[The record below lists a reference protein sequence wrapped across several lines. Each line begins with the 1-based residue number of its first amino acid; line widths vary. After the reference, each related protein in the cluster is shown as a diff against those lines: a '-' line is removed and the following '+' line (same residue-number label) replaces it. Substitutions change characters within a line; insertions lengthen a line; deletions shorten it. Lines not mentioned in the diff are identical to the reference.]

1 MLPKCPAVFPGNIA
15 RNYQRIDAGTI
26 HLYCQLNP
34 TYNPAMTSVLIF
46 GPAGQVG
53 SIAARTAGEL
63 GATVWLAMRDTSKSI
78 PSLTTE
84 AEAAGDYH
92 RIYADL
98 EKPETVTEAVKTSGA
113 KRVFLYLVHHASD
126 HLHGTITAMK
136 AAGVDFVVFLSSFT
150 ILVNQPLREIP
161 PSDILPFIHAQVE
174 ANLDDIFGPDHYVA
188 VRPGCFITN
197 LLSEKAGIVANHVEL
212 YGGEFEQDNIVP
224 SDIGRVVG
232 NILVSGPKNGQK
244 KVYLYGPEILSLHDS
259 IARIGKAL
267 QKDLKITDLGPREM
281 YQKYLSFGMPPSF
294 ADYMIKTLS
303 TKGPDKGNGER
314 FPNYKEGVSNV
325 SLYAGH
331 PATRLEAWVEQ
342 NKAIFHA

>member
-1 MLPKCPAVFPGNIA
+1 
-15 RNYQRIDAGTI
+15 
-26 HLYCQLNP
+26 
-34 TYNPAMTSVLIF
+34 
-46 GPAGQVG
+46 
-53 SIAARTAGEL
+53 
-63 GATVWLAMRDTSKSI
+63 
-78 PSLTTE
+78 
-84 AEAAGDYH
+84 
-92 RIYADL
+92 
-98 EKPETVTEAVKTSGA
+98 
-113 KRVFLYLVHHASD
+113 
-126 HLHGTITAMK
+126 
-136 AAGVDFVVFLSSFT
+136 
-150 ILVNQPLREIP
+150 
-161 PSDILPFIHAQVE
+161 
-174 ANLDDIFGPDHYVA
+174 
-188 VRPGCFITN
+188 
-197 LLSEKAGIVANHVEL
+197 L

-232 NILVSGPKNGQK
+232 NIVVSGPKNGQK

-281 YQKYLSFGMPPSF
+281 YQKYLSSGMPPSF